1 MKDLTKGNP
10 YKLIVLFALP
20 VFLGC
25 VFQQLYSMADTVIV
39 GNTVNAAAFTG
50 VGLTGPISFLILG
63 FVNGLT
69 AGFGVRI
76 AQRFGAGD
84 EDGVRRAVAISFLLC
99 IGMTVLVTALAVPLT
114 APLLR
119 LIKTPEEYF
128 EYARSYLVIIFC
140 GIGATVFYNMT
151 AGILRAI
158 GDSRSPLYFLVAAA
172 VLNVGLDFAFIVG
185 LKMHYHGAALA
196 TVISQLLSGA
206 ACLAFM
212 LIRYPMLRLK
222 KSDWKW
228 DGKIVGGHIA
238 VGLPMALQFS
248 ITAIGCIFQQ
258 TALNGLPESSLGAAT
273 AYVAASKID
282 NLANQTFNALGTAM
296 ATYAG
301 QNSGAGRMDRVRK
314 GVVAGMVY
322 VLGASALGVAFCLGL
337 FRPLMGL
344 FLNAEIDPD
353 VKLYY
358 DDIMRYGFR
367 YLLFQSCDYVFL
379 GTIFIFRNSLQG
391 IGKSVIT
398 TFAGVAELIGRALT
412 SFVFVRF
419 WGFAGFCLSNP
430 IAWVAAD
437 VFLVITYAVVKSG
450 KKKNTKGKGE
460 AEEVSDA
467 SASAAA

>member
-158 GDSRSPLYFLVAAA
+158 GDSRSQLYFLVAAA

-437 VFLVITYAVVKSG
+437 VFLVITYAVVMRG
-450 KKKNTKGKGE
+450 RKKNTKGKGE

>member
-1 MKDLTKGNP
+1 M
-10 YKLIVLFALP
+10 
-20 VFLGC
+20 
-25 VFQQLYSMADTVIV
+25 
-39 GNTVNAAAFTG
+39 
-50 VGLTGPISFLILG
+50 
-63 FVNGLT
+63 
-69 AGFGVRI
+69 
-76 AQRFGAGD
+76 
-84 EDGVRRAVAISFLLC
+84 
-99 IGMTVLVTALAVPLT
+99 
-114 APLLR
+114 
-119 LIKTPEEYF
+119 
-128 EYARSYLVIIFC
+128 IIFC

-437 VFLVITYAVVKSG
+437 VFLVITYAVVMRG
-450 KKKNTKGKGE
+450 RKKNTKGKGE

>member
-273 AYVAASKID
+273 AYVAASRID

-301 QNSGAGRMDRVRK
+301 QNSGAGRCVLSGTVPPADGIVFKRRNRSGRKTVLRRHHAVRVPLFAVSELRLRLPRHDLHLPQFVAGDRKKRDHDVCGRRRIDRESAHLLRVR
-314 GVVAGMVY
+314 A
-322 VLGASALGVAFCLGL
+322 VLGVRGILS
-337 FRPLMGL
+337 
-344 FLNAEIDPD
+344 
-353 VKLYY
+353 
-358 DDIMRYGFR
+358 
-367 YLLFQSCDYVFL
+367 FQSHRLGRGGRLFGDYIRRRDARQKKEYE
-379 GTIFIFRNSLQG
+379 GKGRGGRSFR
-391 IGKSVIT
+391 
-398 TFAGVAELIGRALT
+398 R
-412 SFVFVRF
+412 VRF
-419 WGFAGFCLSNP
+419 RRGVTRLDRSEYF
-430 IAWVAAD
+430 
-437 VFLVITYAVVKSG
+437 
-450 KKKNTKGKGE
+450 
-460 AEEVSDA
+460 
-467 SASAAA
+467 

>member
-99 IGMTVLVTALAVPLT
+99 IGMTVFVTALAVPLT

-437 VFLVITYAVVKSG
+437 VFLVITYAVVMRG
-450 KKKNTKGKGE
+450 RKKNTKGKGE